1 MSKEKILAMQ
11 KQVTGKLM
19 AAISMLLVSAI
30 LMCLTSYAW
39 FILSTAPEVS
49 NLKTTAGANGALEI
63 ALQSTNE
70 AGTGRADITSAVG
83 SSHAVKSAA
92 ESNTYWGNVVDL
104 TEGYGLEHVTLYPS
118 RLNVTGTQIGDGM
131 SYRVA
136 TNSILS
142 AAKFGADGRLVGLE
156 AATKTHY
163 NASGENKGQFTDN
176 ANWGVNVIG
185 FAKTGDE
192 AQDNSYVRAYSRANV
207 LAEATQKVAT
217 YRTELRA
224 EMAEL
229 IKDNQLGIFGM
240 LFYFVNQE
248 VDIFFVDEALTT
260 ATVKNFAASMSAML
274 GDASDAV
281 RWALLANT
289 AADASYS
296 SDSEEDM
303 KMLGAIYKGFLQY
316 PLTADPDHPEIT
328 SVEGL
333 ATGKYPEIVEAAK
346 AISTAQARIDRALR
360 EVDGAPVLAA
370 LMFINP
376 KEAFMYGKNA
386 DKGVADQPLTDALA
400 YDLLESDTTEDT
412 IFVVKKTGDN
422 IIGENLFSS
431 LATVLGDYSA
441 LMTPFMGKV
450 GDKIT
455 AVNQIPMGESEKYW
469 SSMSFGVKA
478 TNKST
483 AAEWRDVSNLDLAD
497 ADANIGVLGTVY
509 KEASSKTA
517 SGDILMPVTRAD
529 ITAYGY
535 SVDLAFQSS
544 ENTGLLLQ
552 REGID
557 RVSGSSGDMRLQ
569 GGGSTMT
576 FTLAGD
582 LTHEQAA
589 RLLQCVYVVFMDTSN
604 GTVYKVAAADPA
616 SIETQLDTA
625 TAELQLYEPAFKK
638 DGSLSLGS
646 RVSDGSILS
655 MTKDKA
661 YYVTAVVYLNGDL
674 VDSGMFA
681 PGEALSLEGT
691 VNLQFASDKTLQ
703 PMDYTT
709 YYTEPTQGTG
719 KDENE
724 GEG

>member
-70 AGTGRADITSAVG
+70 AGNGRADITSAVG
-83 SSHAVKSAA
+83 SSHAKNAA
-92 ESNTYWGNVVDL
+92 TVSNTYWGNVVDL
-104 TEGYGLEHVTLYPS
+104 TEGYGLEHVTLYPA
-118 RLNVTGTQIGDGM
+118 RLNVTGTQIGEGM

-217 YRTELRA
+217 YRTELRT

-240 LFYFVNQE
+240 MFYFVNQVE
-248 VDIFFVDEALTT
+248 DIFFVDEALTT

-360 EVDGAPVLAA
+360 EVDGAPAFAA

-376 KEAFMYGKNA
+376 AEAFMYGENA
-386 DKGVADQPLTDALA
+386 DKGVADQPLADALV
-400 YDLLESDTTEDT
+400 YDLLESGTTEDT
-412 IFVVKKTGDN
+412 IFVVKKTDD

-441 LMTPFMGKV
+441 LMTPLMGWEGEKLTV
-450 GDKIT
+450 
-455 AVNQIPMGESEKYW
+455 ANQIPTGAKESDW
-469 SSMSFGVKA
+469 FPLSFGIKA

-483 AAEWRDVSNLDLAD
+483 AAEWQDVSNLDLANE
-497 ADANIGVLGTVY
+497 DANIGMLGMVY

-681 PGEALSLEGT
+681 PGETLSLEGT
-691 VNLQFASDKTLQ
+691 VNLQFASEKTLQ

>member
-1 MSKEKILAMQ
+1 MSKERILAMQ

-70 AGTGRADITSAVG
+70 AGNGRADITSAVG
-83 SSHAVKSAA
+83 SSHAKNAA
-92 ESNTYWGNVVDL
+92 TVSNTYWGNVVDL

-142 AAKFGADGRLVGLE
+142 AAKFGQDGRLVGLE

-163 NASGENKGQFTDN
+163 NASGENAGQFTDTS
-176 ANWGVNVIG
+176 NWGVNVIG
-185 FAKTGDE
+185 FAKTGDT
-192 AQDNSYVRAYSRANV
+192 AQDNSYTRAYSRANV

-224 EMAEL
+224 DMENL
-229 IKDNQLGIFGM
+229 IERNSVGIFGAM
-240 LFYFVNQE
+240 LFLCQF
-248 VDIFFVDEALTT
+248 DFLTEEQLFEL
-260 ATVKNFAASMSAML
+260 VKDYVASMSAMV
-274 GDASDAV
+274 GDAADAV
-281 RWALLANT
+281 RWALLANA

-296 SDSEEDM
+296 SDIEEDM
-303 KMLGAIYKGFLQY
+303 KALGAIYKNFLQY
-316 PLTADPDHPEIT
+316 PLVSDNEEEVTV
-328 SVEGL
+328 SSL
-333 ATGKYPEIVEAAK
+333 AQGKYPEIVDAAN
-346 AISTAQARIDRALR
+346 AIVTAQVRIDRAARDLS
-360 EVDGAPVLAA
+360 DGGILGAIGA
-370 LMFINP
+370 LINLD
-376 KEAFMYGKNA
+376 ESFMYGVNTVLQP
-386 DKGVADQPLTDALA
+386 DEETRVADQGVMAAMQFDFL
-400 YDLLESDTTEDT
+400 SDTPNTRDT
-412 IFVVKKTGDN
+412 IFMVATEDAEPMSV
-422 IIGENLFSS
+422 NLFST
-431 LATVLGDYSA
+431 LATVLGDYSGM
-441 LMTPFMGKV
+441 MTVWAGNGNIV
-450 GDKIT
+450 G
-455 AVNQIPMGESEKYW
+455 EKPANDDGMLEFNYDI
-469 SSMSFGVKA
+469 KA
-478 TNKST
+478 TNKSKP
-483 AAEWRDVSNLDLAD
+483 ALWRNVSNLDLAD
-497 ADANIGVLGTVY
+497 ENANIGVLGTVY
-509 KEASSKTA
+509 KNASSKTA

-557 RVSGSSGDMRLQ
+557 RVSGNSGDMRLR
-569 GGGSTMT
+569 GRGSSMT

-589 RLLQCVYVVFMDTSN
+589 RLLQCVYVVFMDTSS

-625 TAELQLYEPAFKK
+625 TAELQLYEPVFKK

>member
-63 ALQSTNE
+63 ALQSTNK
-70 AGTGRADITSAVG
+70 AGSGRADITSAVG

-142 AAKFGADGRLVGLE
+142 AAKFGQDGRLVGLE

-163 NASGENKGQFTDN
+163 NASGENAGQFTDTS
-176 ANWGVNVIG
+176 NWGVNVIG
-185 FAKTGDE
+185 FAKTGDT
-192 AQDNSYVRAYSRANV
+192 AQDNSYTRAYSRANV

-224 EMAEL
+224 DMENL
-229 IKDNQLGIFGM
+229 IERNSVGIFGAM
-240 LFYFVNQE
+240 LFLCQF
-248 VDIFFVDEALTT
+248 DFLTEEQLFEL
-260 ATVKNFAASMSAML
+260 VKDYVASMSAMV
-274 GDASDAV
+274 GDAADAV
-281 RWALLANT
+281 RWALLANA

-296 SDSEEDM
+296 SDIEEDM
-303 KMLGAIYKGFLQY
+303 KALGAIYKNFLQY
-316 PLTADPDHPEIT
+316 PLVSDNEEEVTV
-328 SVEGL
+328 SSL
-333 ATGKYPEIVEAAK
+333 AQGKYPEIVDAAN
-346 AISTAQARIDRALR
+346 AIVTAQVRIDRAARDLS
-360 EVDGAPVLAA
+360 DGGILGAIGA
-370 LMFINP
+370 LINLD
-376 KEAFMYGKNA
+376 ESFMYGVNTVLQP
-386 DKGVADQPLTDALA
+386 DEETRVADQGVMAAMQFDFL
-400 YDLLESDTTEDT
+400 SDTPNTRDT
-412 IFVVKKTGDN
+412 IFMVATEDAEPMSV
-422 IIGENLFSS
+422 NLFST
-431 LATVLGDYSA
+431 LATVLGDYSGM
-441 LMTPFMGKV
+441 MTVWAGNGNIV
-450 GDKIT
+450 G
-455 AVNQIPMGESEKYW
+455 EKPANDDGMLEFNYDI
-469 SSMSFGVKA
+469 KA
-478 TNKST
+478 TNKSKP
-483 AAEWRDVSNLDLAD
+483 ALWRNVSNLDLAD
-497 ADANIGVLGTVY
+497 ENANIGVLGTVY
-509 KEASSKTA
+509 KNASSKTA

-557 RVSGSSGDMRLQ
+557 RVSGNSGDMRLR
-569 GGGSTMT
+569 GRGSSMT

-589 RLLQCVYVVFMDTSN
+589 RLLQCVYVVFMDTSS

-625 TAELQLYEPAFKK
+625 TAELQLYEPVFKK

>member
-142 AAKFGADGRLVGLE
+142 AAKFGQDGRLVGLE

-163 NASGENKGQFTDN
+163 NASGENAGKFTDTS
-176 ANWGVNVIG
+176 NWGVNVIG
-185 FAKTGDE
+185 FTKTGDT
-192 AQDNSYVRAYSRANV
+192 AQDNSYTRAYSRANV

-217 YRTELRA
+217 YRTDLRA

-229 IKDNQLGIFGM
+229 IERNSMGIFGIMARIVNVDLLTDEM
-240 LFYFVNQE
+240 L
-248 VDIFFVDEALTT
+248 L
-260 ATVKNFAASMSAML
+260 ATVSDYVASMSAML
-274 GDASDAV
+274 GDAADAV
-281 RWALLANT
+281 RWALLAN
-289 AADASYS
+289 AVADESY
-296 SDSEEDM
+296 DSKNEEDM
-303 KMLGAIYKGFLQY
+303 KTLGTIYKNFLQY

-328 SVEGL
+328 TIEGL
-333 ATGKYPEIVEAAK
+333 AAEKYPEISDAAK
-346 AISTAQARIDRALR
+346 AVATAQSRID
-360 EVDGAPVLAA
+360 LAA
-370 LMFINP
+370 IDLKNGSVLGAGMMLVRID
-376 KEAFMYGKNA
+376 ESFMYGANTILQ
-386 DKGVADQPLTDALA
+386 DEENRVADQDIVTALQ
-400 YDLLESDTTEDT
+400 YDFATGATEDT
-412 IFVVKKTGDN
+412 VFMVATKDADPMN
-422 IIGENLFSS
+422 INLFSS
-431 LATVLGDYSA
+431 LATVLGDYGATMSIW
-441 LMTPFMGKV
+441 LSPKGNGKFEMA
-450 GDKIT
+450 KEK
-455 AVNQIPMGESEKYW
+455 GET
-469 SSMSFGVKA
+469 GVWLQCNYDIKA
-478 TNKST
+478 TNKNNSW
-483 AAEWRDVSNLDLAD
+483 EWRDVSNLDLAEQ
-497 ADANIGVLGTVY
+497 DANIGALGTVY
-509 KEASSKTA
+509 KNVSSKTA
-517 SGDILMPVTRAD
+517 NGDILMPVTRTD

-544 ENTGLLLQ
+544 VSTGLILQ

-557 RVSGSSGDMRLQ
+557 RVSGSSGDVRLQ

-589 RLLQCVYVVFMDTSN
+589 RLLQCVYIVFMDTGN

-625 TAELQLYEPAFKK
+625 TAELQLYEPKFAA
-638 DGSLSLGS
+638 DGSLSLGAP
-646 RVSDGSILS
+646 DDSILNMS
-655 MTKDKA
+655 KDTA

-691 VNLQFASDKTLQ
+691 VNLQFASESDKPLQ

-719 KDENE
+719 KNENE
-724 GEG
+724 G

>member
-63 ALQSTNE
+63 ALQSTNKD
-70 AGTGRADITSAVG
+70 GTGRADITSAVG
-83 SSHAVKSAA
+83 SSHAKNSATV
-92 ESNTYWGNVVDL
+92 SNTYWGNVVDL

-118 RLNVTGTQIGDGM
+118 RLNVTGTQIGEGM

-386 DKGVADQPLTDALA
+386 DKGVADQPLNEALV

-412 IFVVKKTGDN
+412 IFVVKETNNN
-422 IIGENLFSS
+422 ITGENLFSS

>member
-1 MSKEKILAMQ
+1 MSKEKMLAMQ

-142 AAKFGADGRLVGLE
+142 AAKFGQDGRLVGLE

-163 NASGENKGQFTDN
+163 NASGENAGQFTDTS
-176 ANWGVNVIG
+176 NWGVNVIG
-185 FAKTGDE
+185 FAKTGDT
-192 AQDNSYVRAYSRANV
+192 AQDNSYTRAYSRANV

-240 LFYFVNQE
+240 MFFFADQGENLFYI
-248 VDIFFVDEALTT
+248 DDALTMS
-260 ATVKNFAASMSAML
+260 TVRDYVSSMGAMM
-274 GDASDAV
+274 GDAADAV
-281 RWALLANT
+281 RWALLANA
-289 AADASYS
+289 AADAGYS

-303 KMLGAIYKGFLQY
+303 KALGAIYKEFLQY

-328 SVEGL
+328 TIEGL
-333 ATGKYPEIVEAAK
+333 AAGKYPEIVEAAT
-346 AISTAQARIDRALR
+346 AIATAQARIDRAAD
-360 EVDGAPVLAA
+360 EVKKGNLGMAMITLIDPG
-370 LMFINP
+370 
-376 KEAFMYGKNA
+376 EAFMYGKNGKTGA
-386 DKGVADQPLTDALA
+386 ADQSLSEALH
-400 YDLLESDTTEDT
+400 YDLIESSVMEDT
-412 IFVVKKTGDN
+412 IFMVAKNSNPMK
-422 IIGENLFSS
+422 INLFSS
-431 LATVLGDYSA
+431 LATVLGDYSG
-441 LMTPFMGKV
+441 LMTPWMGAVNGKL
-450 GDKIT
+450 T
-455 AVNQIPMGESEKYW
+455 AVDQIPSGANEKQW
-469 SSMSFGVKA
+469 FQMSYGINA

-483 AAEWRDVSNLDLAD
+483 SGEWRDVSDLDLAD
-497 ADANIGVLGTVY
+497 EDANIGVLGTVY

-517 SGDILMPVTRAD
+517 RGDILMPVTRAD

-544 ENTGLLLQ
+544 VSAGLVLQ

-557 RVSGSSGDMRLQ
+557 RVSGSSGDVRLQ
-569 GGGSTMT
+569 GGGSTMS

-589 RLLQCVYVVFMDTSN
+589 RLLQCVYIVFMDTGN

-616 SIETQLDTA
+616 SIKTQLDTA
-625 TAELQLYEPAFKK
+625 MAELQLYEPDFAA
-638 DGSLSLGS
+638 DGSLSLGA
-646 RVSDGSILS
+646 RVSDGSMLS
-655 MTKDKA
+655 MTKDTA

-691 VNLQFASDKTLQ
+691 VNLQFASSETLQ

-719 KDENE
+719 KDEKE

>member
-70 AGTGRADITSAVG
+70 AGNGRADITSAVG
-83 SSHAVKSAA
+83 SSHAKNAA
-92 ESNTYWGNVVDL
+92 TVSNTYWGNVVDL

-142 AAKFGADGRLVGLE
+142 AAKFGQDGRLVGLE

-163 NASGENKGQFTDN
+163 NASGENAGQFTDTS
-176 ANWGVNVIG
+176 NWGVNVIG
-185 FAKTGDE
+185 FAKTGDT
-192 AQDNSYVRAYSRANV
+192 AQDNSYTRAYSRANV

-217 YRTELRA
+217 YRTDLRA
-224 EMAEL
+224 DMENM
-229 IKDNQLGIFGM
+229 IKENSVGIFLM
-240 LFYFVNQE
+240 LLTIVEPEGGFLTDEMLQSTVN
-248 VDIFFVDEALTT
+248 
-260 ATVKNFAASMSAML
+260 NFIASMNAVL
-274 GDASDAV
+274 NEASDAL
-281 RWALLANT
+281 RWALLANA
-289 AADASYS
+289 AADPLYS
-296 SDSEEDM
+296 SASEDNM
-303 KMLGAIYKGFLQY
+303 KALGTIYKGFLQY
-316 PLTADPDHPEIT
+316 PLTSDDPDAVT
-328 SVEGL
+328 VQSLAEGR
-333 ATGKYPEIVEAAK
+333 YPELTAAVN
-346 AISTAQARIDRALR
+346 AISNAQARVDWASKIDPKMAMLAL
-360 EVDGAPVLAA
+360 VDPTSAY
-370 LMFINP
+370 
-376 KEAFMYGKNA
+376 MYGKNGK
-386 DKGVADQPLTDALA
+386 DGVADQPLGEALRYNFDEA
-400 YDLLESDTTEDT
+400 EETVTEET
-412 IFVVKKTGDN
+412 IFMVAKNDN
-422 IIGENLFSS
+422 LLDMKLFSV
-431 LATVLGDYSA
+431 LASVVGDYCGMMNVWVGKD
-441 LMTPFMGKV
+441 MTIV
-450 GDKIT
+450 DK
-455 AVNQIPMGESEKYW
+455 APADAEKWTEMNYDI
-469 SSMSFGVKA
+469 KA
-478 TNKST
+478 TNKQTS
-483 AAEWRDVSNLDLAD
+483 AEWKNADDLDLAD
-497 ADANIGVLGTVY
+497 EDTNIGVLGTVY
-509 KEASSKTA
+509 KNASSKTA

-544 ENTGLLLQ
+544 VSTGLVLQ

-569 GGGSTMT
+569 GGGSSMT

-589 RLLQCVYVVFMDTSN
+589 RLLQCVYIVFMDTRS
-604 GTVYKVAAADPA
+604 GTVYKVSAADPA

-625 TAELQLYEPAFKK
+625 TAELQLYEPVFAA
-638 DGSLSLGS
+638 DGSLSLGA
-646 RVSDGSILS
+646 RVSNGSILN
-655 MTKDKA
+655 MTKDTA

-691 VNLQFASDKTLQ
+691 VNLQFASSETLQ

>member
-63 ALQSTNE
+63 ALQSTNKD
-70 AGTGRADITSAVG
+70 GTGRADIISAVG
-83 SSHAVKSAA
+83 SSHAKNSATV
-92 ESNTYWGNVVDL
+92 SNTYWGNVVDL

-118 RLNVTGTQIGDGM
+118 RLNVTGTQIGEGM

-142 AAKFGADGRLVGLE
+142 AAKFGQDGRLVGLE
-156 AATKTHY
+156 AAAKTHY
-163 NASGENKGQFTDN
+163 NASGENAGQFTDTS
-176 ANWGVNVIG
+176 NWGVNVIG
-185 FAKTGDE
+185 FTKTGDT
-192 AQDNSYVRAYSRANV
+192 AQDNSYTRAYSRANV

-217 YRTELRA
+217 YRTDLR
-224 EMAEL
+224 EGMARL
-229 IKDNQLGIFGM
+229 IERNSLGIFGV
-240 LFYFVNQE
+240 LNYLVGDEELLTDE
-248 VDIFFVDEALTT
+248 VLAQ
-260 ATVKNFAASMSAML
+260 TVTDYVASMSAMM
-274 GDASDAV
+274 GEAADAV
-281 RWALLANT
+281 RWALLANA
-289 AADASYS
+289 AADANYS
-296 SDSEEDM
+296 SENEEDM
-303 KMLGAIYKGFLQY
+303 KALGAIYKEFLQY

-328 SVEGL
+328 TIEGL
-333 ATGKYPEIVEAAK
+333 ATGKYPEIVEAAQ
-346 AISTAQARIDRALR
+346 AVATSQARINLASQ
-360 EVDGAPVLAA
+360 EVQMGNTIFAA
-370 LMFINP
+370 LMLVNP
-376 KEAFMYGKNA
+376 SEAFMYGKNA
-386 DKGVADQPLTDALA
+386 DKGVADQGLSDALV
-400 YDLLESDTTEDT
+400 YDFDNGITEDT
-412 IFVVKKTGDN
+412 IFMVAKDGNLLGV
-422 IIGENLFSS
+422 NLFSS
-431 LATVLGDYSA
+431 LATVLGDYSGM
-441 LMTPFMGKV
+441 MTVWVGKV
-450 GDKIT
+450 M
-455 AVNQIPMGESEKYW
+455 VGEKPADEENWVEFNYDI
-469 SSMSFGVKA
+469 KA

-483 AAEWRDVSNLDLAD
+483 AAEWRDVSDLDLAD
-497 ADANIGVLGTVY
+497 EDANIGMLGTVY

-517 SGDILMPVTRAD
+517 RGDILMPVTRAD

-535 SVDLAFQSS
+535 SVDLAFQAS
-544 ENTGLLLQ
+544 ETTGLVLQ

-625 TAELQLYEPAFKK
+625 TADLQLYEPAFAT

-646 RVSDGSILS
+646 RVYDGSILS
-655 MTKDKA
+655 MTKDTA

-681 PGEALSLEGT
+681 PGEALALEGT

>member
-1 MSKEKILAMQ
+1 MSKEKMLAMQ

-63 ALQSTNE
+63 ALQSTNKE
-70 AGTGRADITSAVG
+70 GTGRADITSAVG
-83 SSHAVKSAA
+83 SSHAKNSATV
-92 ESNTYWGNVVDL
+92 SNTYWGNVVDL

-118 RLNVTGTQIGDGM
+118 RLNVTGTQIGEGM

-217 YRTELRA
+217 YRTNLRA

-229 IKDNQLGIFGM
+229 IKENQLGIFGM
-240 LFYFVNQE
+240 MFYFVNQTE
-248 VDIFFVDEALTT
+248 DIFFVDDALTI

-281 RWALLANT
+281 RWALLANA

-303 KMLGAIYKGFLQY
+303 KALGAIYKDFLQY
-316 PLTADPDHPEIT
+316 PLTADPNHPEIT
-328 SVEGL
+328 TIEGL
-333 ATGKYPEIVEAAK
+333 ATGKYPEIVEAAQ
-346 AISTAQARIDRALR
+346 AIATAQARIDRALR
-360 EVDGAPVLAA
+360 EVDGAPLFAA

-376 KEAFMYGKNA
+376 SEAFMYGKNA
-386 DKGVADQPLTDALA
+386 DKGVADQPLANALS
-400 YDLLESDTTEDT
+400 YDLLESGITEDT
-412 IFVVKKTGDN
+412 IFVVAKTNDMMDV
-422 IIGENLFSS
+422 NLFSS

-441 LMTPFMGKV
+441 LMTPFMGWV
-450 GDKIT
+450 GERIT
-455 AVNQIPMGESEKYW
+455 VVNQIPTGESEEDW
-469 SSMSFGVKA
+469 LSMSFGIKA

-483 AAEWRDVSNLDLAD
+483 AAEWQDVSNLDLANE
-497 ADANIGVLGTVY
+497 DANIGVLGTVY

-517 SGDILMPVTRAD
+517 RGDILMPVTRAD

-544 ENTGLLLQ
+544 ENTGLVLQ
-552 REGID
+552 RESID

-589 RLLQCVYVVFMDTSN
+589 RLLQCVYIVFMDTGS

-625 TAELQLYEPAFKK
+625 TAELQLYEPAFAA

-655 MTKDKA
+655 MTKDTA

-674 VDSGMFA
+674 VDSSMFA

-691 VNLQFASDKTLQ
+691 VNLQFASSVTLQ

-709 YYTEPTQGTG
+709 YYTEPTQGTEE
-719 KDENE
+719 DENE

>member
-1 MSKEKILAMQ
+1 MQ

-63 ALQSTNE
+63 ALQSTNK
-70 AGTGRADITSAVG
+70 AGSGRADITSAVG

-142 AAKFGADGRLVGLE
+142 AAKFGQDGRLVGLE

-163 NASGENKGQFTDN
+163 NASGENAGQFTDTS
-176 ANWGVNVIG
+176 NWGVNVIG
-185 FAKTGDE
+185 FAKTGDT
-192 AQDNSYVRAYSRANV
+192 AQDNSYTRAYSRANV

-224 EMAEL
+224 DMENL
-229 IKDNQLGIFGM
+229 IERNSVGIFGAM
-240 LFYFVNQE
+240 LFLCQF
-248 VDIFFVDEALTT
+248 DFLTEEQLFEL
-260 ATVKNFAASMSAML
+260 VKDYVASMSAMV
-274 GDASDAV
+274 GDAADAV
-281 RWALLANT
+281 RWALLANA

-296 SDSEEDM
+296 SDIEEDM
-303 KMLGAIYKGFLQY
+303 KALGAIYKNFLQY
-316 PLTADPDHPEIT
+316 PLVSDNEEEVTV
-328 SVEGL
+328 SSL
-333 ATGKYPEIVEAAK
+333 AQGKYPEIVDAAN
-346 AISTAQARIDRALR
+346 AIVTAQVRIDRAARDLS
-360 EVDGAPVLAA
+360 DGGILGAIGA
-370 LMFINP
+370 LINLD
-376 KEAFMYGKNA
+376 ESFMYGVNTVLQP
-386 DKGVADQPLTDALA
+386 DEETRVADQGVMAAMQFDFL
-400 YDLLESDTTEDT
+400 SDTPNTRDT
-412 IFVVKKTGDN
+412 IFMVATEDAEPMSV
-422 IIGENLFSS
+422 NLFST
-431 LATVLGDYSA
+431 LATVLGDYSGM
-441 LMTPFMGKV
+441 MTVWAGNGNIV
-450 GDKIT
+450 G
-455 AVNQIPMGESEKYW
+455 EKPANDDGMLEFNYDI
-469 SSMSFGVKA
+469 KA
-478 TNKST
+478 TNKSKP
-483 AAEWRDVSNLDLAD
+483 ALWRNVSNLDLAD
-497 ADANIGVLGTVY
+497 ENANIGVLGTVY
-509 KEASSKTA
+509 KNASSKTA

-557 RVSGSSGDMRLQ
+557 RVSGNSGDMRLR
-569 GGGSTMT
+569 GRGSSMT

-589 RLLQCVYVVFMDTSN
+589 RLLQCVYVVFMDTSS

-625 TAELQLYEPAFKK
+625 TAELQLYEPVFKK

>member
-63 ALQSTNE
+63 ALQSTNKD
-70 AGTGRADITSAVG
+70 GTGRADITSAVG
-83 SSHAVKSAA
+83 SSHAKNSATV
-92 ESNTYWGNVVDL
+92 SNTYWGNVVDL

-118 RLNVTGTQIGDGM
+118 RLNVTGTQIGEGM

-142 AAKFGADGRLVGLE
+142 AAKFGQDGRLVGLE

-240 LFYFVNQE
+240 MFFFVNQVE
-248 VDIFFVDEALTT
+248 DIFFIDEALTT

-274 GDASDAV
+274 GDAADAV
-281 RWALLANT
+281 RWALLANA

-296 SDSEEDM
+296 SDREEDM
-303 KMLGAIYKGFLQY
+303 KALGAIYKEFLQY

-360 EVDGAPVLAA
+360 EVDGAPAFAA

-376 KEAFMYGKNA
+376 QEAFMYGKNA

-400 YDLLESDTTEDT
+400 YDLLESGTTEDT
-412 IFVVKKTGDN
+412 VFVVKKTGDN

-441 LMTPFMGKV
+441 LMTPFMGWV
-450 GDKIT
+450 GEKIT
-455 AVNQIPMGESEKYW
+455 VVNQIPTGESEEDW
-469 SSMSFGVKA
+469 LSMSFGVKA

-483 AAEWRDVSNLDLAD
+483 AAEWQDVSNLDLAD
-497 ADANIGVLGTVY
+497 ADANIGVLGAVY

-517 SGDILMPVTRAD
+517 RGDILMPVTRAD

-535 SVDLAFQSS
+535 AVDLAFQSS

-557 RVSGSSGDMRLQ
+557 RVSGNSGDMRLQ

-691 VNLQFASDKTLQ
+691 VNLQFASEKTLQ

>member
-142 AAKFGADGRLVGLE
+142 AAKFGQDGRLVGLE

-163 NASGENKGQFTDN
+163 NASGENAGQFTDTS
-176 ANWGVNVIG
+176 NWGVNVIG
-185 FAKTGDE
+185 FTKTGDT
-192 AQDNSYVRAYSRANV
+192 AQDNSYTRAYSRANV

-224 EMAEL
+224 DMAEL

-240 LFYFVNQE
+240 MFYFVNQVE
-248 VDIFFVDEALTT
+248 DIFFVDEALTT

-360 EVDGAPVLAA
+360 EVDGAPAFAA

-376 KEAFMYGKNA
+376 QEAFMYGKNA

-400 YDLLESDTTEDT
+400 YDLLESGTTEDT
-412 IFVVKKTGDN
+412 IFVVKKTDD

-441 LMTPFMGKV
+441 LMTPWMGWI
-450 GDKIT
+450 GEKIT
-455 AVNQIPMGESEKYW
+455 VVNQIPAGANEDEW
-469 SSMSFGVKA
+469 LSMSFGIKA
-478 TNKST
+478 TNGST

-497 ADANIGVLGTVY
+497 ADANIGVLGAVY

-517 SGDILMPVTRAD
+517 RGDILMPVTRAD

-544 ENTGLLLQ
+544 VSTGLILQ

-557 RVSGSSGDMRLQ
+557 RVSGSSGDVRLQ

-589 RLLQCVYVVFMDTSN
+589 RLLQCVYIVFMDTGN

-625 TAELQLYEPAFKK
+625 TAELQLYEPKFAA
-638 DGSLSLGS
+638 DGSLSLGAP
-646 RVSDGSILS
+646 DDSILNMS
-655 MTKDKA
+655 KDTA

-691 VNLQFASDKTLQ
+691 VNLQFASEKTLQ

>member
-63 ALQSTNE
+63 ALQSTNTD
-70 AGTGRADITSAVG
+70 GSGRADITSAVG
-83 SSHAVKSAA
+83 SSHAKNAA
-92 ESNTYWGNVVDL
+92 TVSNTYWGNVVDL

-131 SYRVA
+131 SYRVS

-142 AAKFGADGRLVGLE
+142 AAKFGQDGRLVGLE

-163 NASGENKGQFTDN
+163 NASGENAGKFTDTS
-176 ANWGVNVIG
+176 NWGVNVIG
-185 FAKTGDE
+185 FAKTGDT
-192 AQDNSYVRAYSRANV
+192 AQDNSYTRAYSRANV

-217 YRTELRA
+217 YRTDLRA

-229 IKDNQLGIFGM
+229 IQRNSTGIFAV
-240 LFYFVNQE
+240 LFYYAGMRAFLTT
-248 VDIFFVDEALTT
+248 EALTT
-260 ATVKNFAASMSAML
+260 TMTDYIAAMSAML
-274 GDASDAV
+274 GDAADAV
-281 RWALLANT
+281 RWALLANA
-289 AADASYS
+289 AADPRYS
-296 SDSEEDM
+296 SDVTEDM
-303 KMLGAIYKGFLQY
+303 TELGAIYKGFLQY
-316 PLTADPDHPEIT
+316 PLTVDPNHPEIDT
-328 SVEGL
+328 VEGL
-333 ATGKYPEIVEAAK
+333 ATEKGYTEIAEAARTI
-346 AISTAQARIDRALR
+346 AAAQARVDQAGEDVKKGNVYIALYSLIDPTQ
-360 EVDGAPVLAA
+360 G
-370 LMFINP
+370 
-376 KEAFMYGKNA
+376 FMYGKNGV
-386 DKGVADQPLTDALA
+386 DGEPDQPVGVALE
-400 YDLLESDTTEDT
+400 YDFSNNITEDS
-412 IFVVKKTGDN
+412 IFMIAKANALMQV
-422 IIGENLFSS
+422 NLFSL
-431 LATVLGDYSA
+431 LATVLGDYRGMLTVWIGDGLVGEKPA
-441 LMTPFMGKV
+441 NPDGWMELNYGICATGKDTPTG
-450 GDKIT
+450 
-455 AVNQIPMGESEKYW
+455 
-469 SSMSFGVKA
+469 
-478 TNKST
+478 
-483 AAEWRDVSNLDLAD
+483 WRDVDNVDLTD
-497 ADANIGVLGTVY
+497 EDANIGVLGTVY
-509 KEASSKTA
+509 KNASSKTA

-544 ENTGLLLQ
+544 VSTGLVLQ

-569 GGGSTMT
+569 GGGSTMS

-589 RLLQCVYVVFMDTSN
+589 RLLQCVYIVFMDTGN

-625 TAELQLYEPAFKK
+625 TADLQLYEPDFAA
-638 DGSLSLGS
+638 DGSLSLGA

-655 MTKDKA
+655 MAKDTA

-681 PGEALSLEGT
+681 PGEALSLEGA
-691 VNLQFASDKTLQ
+691 VNLQFASSETLQ

>member
-70 AGTGRADITSAVG
+70 AGNGRAEITSAVG

-142 AAKFGADGRLVGLE
+142 AAKFGQDGRLVGLE

-163 NASGENKGQFTDN
+163 NASGENAGQFTDTS
-176 ANWGVNVIG
+176 NWGVNVIG
-185 FAKTGDE
+185 FAKTGDT
-192 AQDNSYVRAYSRANV
+192 AQDNSYTRAYSRANV

-224 EMAEL
+224 DMENL
-229 IKDNQLGIFGM
+229 IERNSVGIFGAM
-240 LFYFVNQE
+240 LFLCQF
-248 VDIFFVDEALTT
+248 DFLTEEQLFEL
-260 ATVKNFAASMSAML
+260 VKDYVASMSAMV
-274 GDASDAV
+274 GDAADAV
-281 RWALLANT
+281 RWALLANA

-296 SDSEEDM
+296 SDIEEDM
-303 KMLGAIYKGFLQY
+303 KALGAIYKNFLQY
-316 PLTADPDHPEIT
+316 PLVSDNEEEVTV
-328 SVEGL
+328 SSL
-333 ATGKYPEIVEAAK
+333 AQGKYPEIVDAAN
-346 AISTAQARIDRALR
+346 AIVTAQVRIDRAARDLS
-360 EVDGAPVLAA
+360 DGGILGAIGA
-370 LMFINP
+370 LINLD
-376 KEAFMYGKNA
+376 ESFMYGVNTVLQP
-386 DKGVADQPLTDALA
+386 DEETRVADQGVMAAMQFDFL
-400 YDLLESDTTEDT
+400 SDTPNTRDT
-412 IFVVKKTGDN
+412 IFMVATEDAEPMSV
-422 IIGENLFSS
+422 NLFST
-431 LATVLGDYSA
+431 LATVLGDYSGM
-441 LMTPFMGKV
+441 MTVWAGNGNIV
-450 GDKIT
+450 G
-455 AVNQIPMGESEKYW
+455 EKPANDDGMLEFNYDI
-469 SSMSFGVKA
+469 KA
-478 TNKST
+478 TNKSKP
-483 AAEWRDVSNLDLAD
+483 ALWRNVSNLDLAD
-497 ADANIGVLGTVY
+497 ENANIGVLGTVY
-509 KEASSKTA
+509 KNASSKTA

-557 RVSGSSGDMRLQ
+557 RVSGNSGDMRLR
-569 GGGSTMT
+569 GRGSSMT

-589 RLLQCVYVVFMDTSN
+589 RLLQCVYVVFMDTSS

-625 TAELQLYEPAFKK
+625 TAELQLYEPVFKK

>member
-70 AGTGRADITSAVG
+70 AGNGRADITSAVG

-142 AAKFGADGRLVGLE
+142 AAKFGQDGRLVGLE

-163 NASGENKGQFTDN
+163 NASGENAGKFTDTS
-176 ANWGVNVIG
+176 NWGVNVIG
-185 FAKTGDE
+185 FAKTGDT
-192 AQDNSYVRAYSRANV
+192 AQDNSYTRAYSRANV

-224 EMAEL
+224 DMENL
-229 IKDNQLGIFGM
+229 IERNSVGIFGAM
-240 LFYFVNQE
+240 LFLCQF
-248 VDIFFVDEALTT
+248 DFLTEEQLFEL
-260 ATVKNFAASMSAML
+260 VKDYVASMSAMV
-274 GDASDAV
+274 GDAADAV
-281 RWALLANT
+281 RWALLANA

-296 SDSEEDM
+296 SDIEEDM
-303 KMLGAIYKGFLQY
+303 KALGAIYKNFLQY
-316 PLTADPDHPEIT
+316 PLVSDNEEEVTV
-328 SVEGL
+328 SSL
-333 ATGKYPEIVEAAK
+333 AQGKYPEIVDAAN
-346 AISTAQARIDRALR
+346 AIVTAQVRIDRAARDLS
-360 EVDGAPVLAA
+360 DGGILGAIGA
-370 LMFINP
+370 LINLD
-376 KEAFMYGKNA
+376 ESFMYGVNTVLQP
-386 DKGVADQPLTDALA
+386 DEETRVADQGVMAAMQFDFL
-400 YDLLESDTTEDT
+400 SDTPNTRDT
-412 IFVVKKTGDN
+412 IFMVATEDAEPMSV
-422 IIGENLFSS
+422 NLFST
-431 LATVLGDYSA
+431 LATVLGDYSGM
-441 LMTPFMGKV
+441 MTVWAGNGNIV
-450 GDKIT
+450 G
-455 AVNQIPMGESEKYW
+455 EKPANDDGMLEFNYDI
-469 SSMSFGVKA
+469 KA
-478 TNKST
+478 TNKSKP
-483 AAEWRDVSNLDLAD
+483 ALWRNVSNLDLAD
-497 ADANIGVLGTVY
+497 ENANIGVLGTVY
-509 KEASSKTA
+509 KNASSKTA

-557 RVSGSSGDMRLQ
+557 RVSGNSGDMRLR
-569 GGGSTMT
+569 GRGSSMT

-589 RLLQCVYVVFMDTSN
+589 RLLQCVYVVFMDTSS

-625 TAELQLYEPAFKK
+625 TAELQLYEPVFKK

>member
-70 AGTGRADITSAVG
+70 AGNGRADITSAVG
-83 SSHAVKSAA
+83 SSHAKNAA
-92 ESNTYWGNVVDL
+92 TVSNTYWGNVVDL

-142 AAKFGADGRLVGLE
+142 AAKFGQDGRLVGLE

-163 NASGENKGQFTDN
+163 NASGENAGQFTDTS
-176 ANWGVNVIG
+176 NWGVNVIG
-185 FAKTGDE
+185 FAKTGDT
-192 AQDNSYVRAYSRANV
+192 AQDNSYTRAYSRANV

-224 EMAEL
+224 DMENL
-229 IKDNQLGIFGM
+229 IERNSVGIFGAM
-240 LFYFVNQE
+240 LFLCQF
-248 VDIFFVDEALTT
+248 DFLTEEQLFEL
-260 ATVKNFAASMSAML
+260 VKDYVASMSAMV
-274 GDASDAV
+274 GDAADAV
-281 RWALLANT
+281 RWALLANA

-296 SDSEEDM
+296 SDIEEDM
-303 KMLGAIYKGFLQY
+303 KALGAIYKNFLQY
-316 PLTADPDHPEIT
+316 PLVSDNEEEVTV
-328 SVEGL
+328 SSL
-333 ATGKYPEIVEAAK
+333 AQGKYPEIVDAAN
-346 AISTAQARIDRALR
+346 AIVTAQVRIDRAARDLS
-360 EVDGAPVLAA
+360 DGGILGAIGA
-370 LMFINP
+370 LINLD
-376 KEAFMYGKNA
+376 ESFMYGVNTVLQP
-386 DKGVADQPLTDALA
+386 DEETRVADQGVMAAMQFDFL
-400 YDLLESDTTEDT
+400 SDTPNTRDT
-412 IFVVKKTGDN
+412 IFMVATEDAEPMSV
-422 IIGENLFSS
+422 NLFST
-431 LATVLGDYSA
+431 LATVLGDYSGM
-441 LMTPFMGKV
+441 MTVWAGNGNIV
-450 GDKIT
+450 G
-455 AVNQIPMGESEKYW
+455 EKPANDDGMLEFNYDI
-469 SSMSFGVKA
+469 KA
-478 TNKST
+478 TNKSKP
-483 AAEWRDVSNLDLAD
+483 ALWRNVSNLDLAD
-497 ADANIGVLGTVY
+497 ENANIGVLGTVY
-509 KEASSKTA
+509 KNASSKTA

-557 RVSGSSGDMRLQ
+557 RVSGNSGDMRLR
-569 GGGSTMT
+569 GRGSSMT

-589 RLLQCVYVVFMDTSN
+589 RLLQCVYVVFMDTSS

-625 TAELQLYEPAFKK
+625 TAELQLYEPVFKK

>member
-1 MSKEKILAMQ
+1 MSKEKMLAMQ

-63 ALQSTNE
+63 ALQSTNKD
-70 AGTGRADITSAVG
+70 GTGRADITSAVG
-83 SSHAVKSAA
+83 SSHAKNSATV
-92 ESNTYWGNVVDL
+92 SNTYWGNVVDL

-118 RLNVTGTQIGDGM
+118 RLNVTGTQIGEGM

-142 AAKFGADGRLVGLE
+142 AAKFGQDGRLVGLE

-163 NASGENKGQFTDN
+163 NASGENAGQFTDTS
-176 ANWGVNVIG
+176 NWGVNVIG
-185 FAKTGDE
+185 FAKTGDT
-192 AQDNSYVRAYSRANV
+192 AQDNSYTRAYSRANV

-224 EMAEL
+224 EMENL
-229 IKDNQLGIFGM
+229 IERNSVGIFGAM
-240 LFYFVNQE
+240 LFLCQF
-248 VDIFFVDEALTT
+248 DFLTEEQLFEL
-260 ATVKNFAASMSAML
+260 VKDYVASMSAMV
-274 GDASDAV
+274 GDAADAV
-281 RWALLANT
+281 RWALLANA

-296 SDSEEDM
+296 SDNEEDM
-303 KMLGAIYKGFLQY
+303 KALGAIYKNFLQY
-316 PLTADPDHPEIT
+316 PLVSDNEEEVTV
-328 SVEGL
+328 SSL
-333 ATGKYPEIVEAAK
+333 AQGKYPEIVDAAN
-346 AISTAQARIDRALR
+346 AIVTAQVRIDRAARDLS
-360 EVDGAPVLAA
+360 DGGILGAIGA
-370 LMFINP
+370 LINLD
-376 KEAFMYGKNA
+376 ESFMYGANTA
-386 DKGVADQPLTDALA
+386 LQPDEETRVADQSVTAAMQFDFLSETPNTR
-400 YDLLESDTTEDT
+400 DTVFMVATEDAEPMS
-412 IFVVKKTGDN
+412 V
-422 IIGENLFSS
+422 NLFST
-431 LATVLGDYSA
+431 LATVLGDYSGM
-441 LMTPFMGKV
+441 MTVWAGNGNIV
-450 GDKIT
+450 G
-455 AVNQIPMGESEKYW
+455 EKPANDDGMLEFNYDI
-469 SSMSFGVKA
+469 KA
-478 TNKST
+478 TNKSKP
-483 AAEWRDVSNLDLAD
+483 ALWRNVGNLDLAD
-497 ADANIGVLGTVY
+497 ENANIGVLGTVY
-509 KEASSKTA
+509 KNASSKTA

-535 SVDLAFQSS
+535 AVDLAFQSS
-544 ENTGLLLQ
+544 VSTGLVLQ

-569 GGGSTMT
+569 GGGSSMT

-589 RLLQCVYVVFMDTSN
+589 QLLQCVYVVFMDTSN

-625 TAELQLYEPAFKK
+625 TAELQLYEPVFKK

>member
-63 ALQSTNE
+63 ALQSTN
-70 AGTGRADITSAVG
+70 TDRNGRADITSAVG

-118 RLNVTGTQIGDGM
+118 RLNVSGTQIGDGM

-142 AAKFGADGRLVGLE
+142 AAKFGQDGRLVGLE
-156 AATKTHY
+156 AAAKTHY
-163 NASGENKGQFTDN
+163 NASGENAGQFTDTS
-176 ANWGVNVIG
+176 NWGVNVIG
-185 FAKTGDE
+185 FAKTGDT
-192 AQDNSYVRAYSRANV
+192 AQDNSYTRAYSRANV

-217 YRTELRA
+217 YRTGLRA

-240 LFYFVNQE
+240 MFYFVNQVE
-248 VDIFFVDEALTT
+248 DIFFVDEALTT

-289 AADASYS
+289 AADASYR

-316 PLTADPDHPEIT
+316 PLTADPNHPEIT
-328 SVEGL
+328 SVESL

-360 EVDGAPVLAA
+360 EVDGAPAFAA

-376 KEAFMYGKNA
+376 QEAFMYGKNA
-386 DKGVADQPLTDALA
+386 DKGVADQPLIDALA
-400 YDLLESDTTEDT
+400 YDLVDNNITEDT
-412 IFVVKKTGDN
+412 IFVVKETNNN
-422 IIGENLFSS
+422 ITGENLFSS

-441 LMTPFMGKV
+441 LMTPFMGWV
-450 GDKIT
+450 GGRLT
-455 AVNQIPMGESEKYW
+455 VVNQIPAGEEDRWFPMY
-469 SSMSFGVKA
+469 FGVKA

-483 AAEWRDVSNLDLAD
+483 AAEWQDVSNLDLAD
-497 ADANIGVLGTVY
+497 ENANIGVLGTVY
-509 KEASSKTA
+509 KNASSKTA

-535 SVDLAFQSS
+535 AVDLAFQSS
-544 ENTGLLLQ
+544 ESTGLVLQ

-589 RLLQCVYVVFMDTSN
+589 RLLQCVYVVFMDTSS
-604 GTVYKVAAADPA
+604 GTVHKVAAADPA

-625 TAELQLYEPAFKK
+625 TAELQLYEPVFKK